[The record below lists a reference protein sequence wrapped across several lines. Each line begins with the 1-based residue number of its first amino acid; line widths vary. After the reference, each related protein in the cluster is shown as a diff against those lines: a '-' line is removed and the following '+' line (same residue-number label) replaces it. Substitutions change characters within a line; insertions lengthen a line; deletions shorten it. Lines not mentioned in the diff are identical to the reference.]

1 VTNPTEEDEM
11 RIRTAL
17 ALGLL
22 LSLAGCAAR
31 TGGDGIATA
40 DGNSTAT
47 AKATATATATVS
59 DADAAIKFAQ
69 CMREHG
75 MSWFPDPKPGEGGFQ
90 IQVPASQDK
99 AKVDAAM
106 AACKKYMP
114 NGGEP
119 MKMDPAQ
126 LEQAR
131 QMSQCMRD
139 HGITNFP
146 DPNPNGQMMLDGNKI
161 GSGPGDPTFDAAD
174 KACSQFRPKA
184 PSGAPAGGTGPKT
197 VKG

>member
-1 VTNPTEEDEM
+1 MNPTEEEEM

-22 LSLAGCAAR
+22 LTLAGCAAK
-31 TGGDGIATA
+31 TDTNGIATA
-40 DGNSTAT
+40 AGKPT
-47 AKATATATATVS
+47 AKATATATATAD
-59 DADAAIKFAQ
+59 DADAPLRFAQ

-75 MSWFPDPKPGEGGFQ
+75 MSWFPDPKSGSGGLQFN
-90 IQVPASQDK
+90 VPAGTDK

-106 AACKKYMP
+106 AACNKFMP
-114 NGGEP
+114 NGGRPE
-119 MKMDPAQ
+119 KMDPAQ

-146 DPNPNGQMMLDGNKI
+146 DPDPNGRLMIDGNKV
-161 GSGPGDPTFDAAD
+161 GSGPGDPKFDAAD
-174 KACSQFRPKA
+174 KACAQYRPKP
-184 PSGAPAGGTGPKT
+184 PSGASTDGPT
-197 VKG
+197 TNRVQG

>member
-22 LSLAGCAAR
+22 LTLAGCAAK
-31 TGGDGIATA
+31 TDTDGIATA
-40 DGNSTAT
+40 AGRPTAT
-47 AKATATATATVS
+47 AKATATATAN
-59 DADAAIKFAQ
+59 DADAPLKFAQ
-69 CMREHG
+69 CMREQG
-75 MSWFPDPKPGEGGFQ
+75 ISWFPDPKPGVGMR
-90 IQVPASQDK
+90 IDVPAGQDK
-99 AKVDAAM
+99 TKLDAAT
-106 AACKKYMP
+106 AACKKFMP
-114 NGGEP
+114 NGGAPE
-119 MKMDPAQ
+119 KMDPAQ

-146 DPNPNGQMMLDGNKI
+146 DPNPNGQMMIDGNKLGI
-161 GSGPGDPTFDAAD
+161 GPGDPKFDAAD
-174 KACSQFRPKA
+174 KACAQFRPKA
-184 PSGAPAGGTGPKT
+184 PSGAPNGGTGPMT

>member
-1 VTNPTEEDEM
+1 M

-22 LSLAGCAAR
+22 LTLAGCAAK
-31 TGGDGIATA
+31 TDTEGIATA
-40 DGNSTAT
+40 AGRPT
-47 AKATATATATVS
+47 AKATATATAN
-59 DADAAIKFAQ
+59 DADAPLKFAQ

-75 MSWFPDPKPGEGGFQ
+75 MSWFPDPQPGAGLQ
-90 IQVPASQDK
+90 IQVPAGQDK

-106 AACKKYMP
+106 AACKKFLP

-119 MKMDPAQ
+119 QKMDPAQ

-146 DPNPNGQMMLDGNKI
+146 DPNANGEMMLDGNKL
-161 GSGPGDPTFDAAD
+161 GTGPGDPKFDAAD
-174 KACSQFRPKA
+174 KACAQYRPKP
-184 PSGAPAGGTGPKT
+184 PSGAPTGPAGPNT
-197 VKG
+197 VQG

>member
-1 VTNPTEEDEM
+1 M

-22 LSLAGCAAR
+22 LTLAGCAAK
-31 TGGDGIATA
+31 TDTNGIATA
-40 DGNSTAT
+40 AGKPT
-47 AKATATATATVS
+47 AKATATATAAVKDE
-59 DADAAIKFAQ
+59 DAPLKFSQ

-75 MSWFPDPKPGEGGFQ
+75 ISWFPDPKPDAGGLQFN
-90 IQVPASQDK
+90 VPAGTDK

-106 AACKKYMP
+106 AACKKFMP
-114 NGGEP
+114 NGGAPE
-119 MKMDPAQ
+119 KMDPAQ

-146 DPNPNGQMMLDGNKI
+146 DPNPNGQLMIDGNKL
-161 GSGPGDPTFDAAD
+161 GTGPGDPKFDAAD
-174 KACSQFRPKA
+174 KACAKYRPKP
-184 PSGAPAGGTGPKT
+184 PSGAAAEGPGTNT